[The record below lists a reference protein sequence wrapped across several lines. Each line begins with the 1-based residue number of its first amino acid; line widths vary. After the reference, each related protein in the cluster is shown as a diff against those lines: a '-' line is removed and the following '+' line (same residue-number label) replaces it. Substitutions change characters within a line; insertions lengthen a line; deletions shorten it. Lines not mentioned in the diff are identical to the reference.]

1 VELLVIMSS
10 SGPRGGEGVEG
21 AGGGGAPLA
30 FFCHERIE
38 ALLGSFALVT
48 TMDSSLVLKKKP
60 KINP

>member
-1 VELLVIMSS
+1 MSS

-21 AGGGGAPLA
+21 GGGGGAPLA

-48 TMDSSLVLKKKP
+48 TMDSSLVLKK
-60 KINP
+60 NQR